1 MLIRLLGA
9 GILAAC
15 IVAMQRLAL
24 LVHVM
29 PRHGPTPAELG
40 LGLIAVLAGIA
51 GAAMVTVGPALFR
64 PYAWPPPER
73 D

>member
-9 GILAAC
+9 GVLAAC

-24 LVHVM
+24 LVHAAL
-29 PRHGPTPAELG
+29 RHGPTPAELG
-40 LGLIAVLAGIA
+40 LGLVAVLAGIA
-51 GAAMVTVGPALFR
+51 GAALLAVGPALFR
-64 PYAWPPPER
+64 PYLWPPPEQ

>member
-1 MLIRLLGA
+1 MFIRLLGA
-9 GILAAC
+9 GSLAAC
-15 IVAMQRLAL
+15 IAAMQRLAL
-24 LVHVM
+24 LVHAA

-51 GAAMVTVGPALFR
+51 GAALLTVGPALFR
-64 PYAWPPPER
+64 PYAWPPAER